1 MTFLFFRFFFY
12 LVPSTHLSTYTGTGQ
27 HESKNDGDAVIRFA
41 LSDSLTSFRVV
52 AEAFAQGSFGTTES
66 FTIVSEMPLRVDIT
80 TPTHLTRGDRFFLPV
95 TIETSEQS
103 ERGEFQVKLHDLSSN
118 SLRLQMEDDNFKGD
132 SEFRGSS
139 RIYIPM
145 SVQEDKS
152 SEGSSSSYSKTNITV
167 SARSLHHQ
175 DAIRREVRLLYPGFP
190 VVESHGGLLARPEEG
205 ELRGTFLFFFFF
217 SFSLSL
223 SLSLHLR
230 LHLANIHSHAHQYNR
245 VGTRGKAYEPFVFT
259 LPRDIDLRSLEIDV
273 TAYPTPVGSLTE
285 AIRTLI
291 REPCGC
297 FEQTSATTYPL
308 IMALMYLKSHR
319 DGSEKVEKM
328 ILSAEEKL
336 RNGYKKLV
344 SYESADGGFE
354 WFGASP
360 GHEAL
365 TAYGIAQFRDLEYVL
380 PGVVDSA
387 MMSRTKRW

>member
-1 MTFLFFRFFFY
+1 M
-12 LVPSTHLSTYTGTGQ
+12 
-27 HESKNDGDAVIRFA
+27 
-41 LSDSLTSFRVV
+41 
-52 AEAFAQGSFGTTES
+52 
-66 FTIVSEMPLRVDIT
+66 
-80 TPTHLTRGDRFFLPV
+80 
-95 TIETSEQS
+95 
-103 ERGEFQVKLHDLSSN
+103 
-118 SLRLQMEDDNFKGD
+118 
-132 SEFRGSS
+132 
-139 RIYIPM
+139 
-145 SVQEDKS
+145 
-152 SEGSSSSYSKTNITV
+152 
-167 SARSLHHQ
+167 
-175 DAIRREVRLLYPGFP
+175 
-190 VVESHGGLLARPEEG
+190 
-205 ELRGTFLFFFFF
+205 
-217 SFSLSL
+217 
-223 SLSLHLR
+223 
-230 LHLANIHSHAHQYNR
+230 
-245 VGTRGKAYEPFVFT
+245 FT